1 MSTTTV
7 LDDLLAD
14 AHTAIE
20 AVQKSVQDGEA
31 LNDDSVRLLGV
42 LSREVQR
49 LRNTAI
55 YLAVSTGAPQV
66 QVALW
71 FDTTPARVNQIY
83 KKELST
89 QPL

>member
-20 AVQKSVQDGEA
+20 AVQKSVQNGEV

-42 LSREVQR
+42 LSREVRR
-49 LRNTAI
+49 LRNSAI
-55 YLAVSTGAPQV
+55 YLAVSAGTPQV

-71 FDTTPARVNQIY
+71 FDITPARINQIY